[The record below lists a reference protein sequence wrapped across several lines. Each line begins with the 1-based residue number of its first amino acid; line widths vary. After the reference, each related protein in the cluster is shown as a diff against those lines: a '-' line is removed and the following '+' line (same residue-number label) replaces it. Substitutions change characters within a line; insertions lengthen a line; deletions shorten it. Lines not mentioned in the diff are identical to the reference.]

1 MKGKKTALDARP
13 FLDSVEVSRQVKE
26 FQPSENI
33 FCQGDTTG
41 SFLYIQKGGVKLS
54 VVNEVGR
61 QKVVA
66 VLGSGDFLGE
76 GCLAGQSIRMV
87 TATAVTPTTA
97 LVIEPEMLDS

>member
-1 MKGKKTALDARP
+1 MKAKKTALDARP

-76 GCLAGQSIRMV
+76 GACLVNLFAWSRQ
-87 TATAVTPTTA
+87 
-97 LVIEPEMLDS
+97 LQ